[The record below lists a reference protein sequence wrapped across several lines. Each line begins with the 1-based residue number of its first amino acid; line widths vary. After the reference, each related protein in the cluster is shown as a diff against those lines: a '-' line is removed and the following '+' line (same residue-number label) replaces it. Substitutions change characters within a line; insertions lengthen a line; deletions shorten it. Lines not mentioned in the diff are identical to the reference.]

1 MRYGRVFL
9 GLVLL
14 VLGGVL
20 LADAADWVDAGTI
33 IARWWPTA
41 LLALGVLQLLDRPRP
56 VVAPAI
62 LIGLGL
68 LLLGSTTGVL
78 DASAWQLVGPVIVVV
93 VGLLVLFGGRP
104 AAAGARLTAVG
115 IFSGRKV
122 TSSSP
127 RFRGGTVVAL
137 FGGAQVDLTGAE
149 VADRAVIDAF
159 VAFGGSE
166 ISVPESWKVVVSGLP
181 LFGGWSN
188 KARHPERGDAAPQ
201 LVVNAVTMFGGLE
214 VVPKQGVRQEVTS

>member
-9 GLVLL
+9 GLLLL

-20 LADAADWVDAGTI
+20 LADAADWLDAGTV

-41 LLALGVLQLLDRPRP
+41 LLALGALQLLDRPRP

-78 DASAWQLVGPVIVVV
+78 DASAWQIVGPVLVVA

-104 AAAGARLTAVG
+104 AAAGARFTTIG

-122 TSSSP
+122 ISTNP
-127 RFRGGTVVAL
+127 QFRGGTVVAL
-137 FGGAQVDLTGAE
+137 FGGVEVDLTGAE
-149 VADRAVIDAF
+149 VGDRAVIDAF

-166 ISVPESWKVVVSGLP
+166 IAVPESWKVVVTGLP

-201 LVVNAVTMFGGLE
+201 LLVNAVTAFGGLE
-214 VVPKQGVRQEVTS
+214 VVPKQGVRQEVPS